1 MPCIICPRDKML
13 PISEAEAA
21 PAKLIT
27 YEPEDSQSRTA
38 LSDSI
43 HANVDGDAQPAK
55 DYFTQPR

>member
-1 MPCIICPRDKML
+1 MPCIICPHDKML
-13 PISEAEAA
+13 PISEAKTAL
-21 PAKLIT
+21 AKLIT

-43 HANVDGDAQPAK
+43 HANVDGAQPAK